1 MNIKVLASG
10 SDGNC
15 YRISD
20 GQTSVLLDAG
30 ISIQQIRRGCD
41 FDLAA
46 ISGCLVTHCHGDHTK
61 GVKALLGAAV
71 SVYMPEDEIE
81 ATKTLAGLQK
91 HHRLHPLEKNETGY
105 TPFDL
110 GTFRIFPFRTEHDT
124 PEPVGYLL
132 YSRITAEK
140 LLYFTDS
147 YYIKARFSGVTHII
161 GECNYDSDTMWSKLD
176 AKETQAFRAKRLF
189 VSHMSLDTFCDF
201 LSAIEHREKLKQIYI
216 CHMSD
221 DHGNSEKIKETIERL
236 TGAEV
241 YICEREGL

>member
-1 MNIKVLASG
+1 MQESASSR
-10 SDGNC
+10 SDA
-15 YRISD
+15 D
-20 GQTSVLLDAG
+20 ATSTWLPY
-30 ISIQQIRRGCD
+30 
-41 FDLAA
+41 
-46 ISGCLVTHCHGDHTK
+46 
-61 GVKALLGAAV
+61 LGAWLH
-71 SVYMPEDEIE
+71 I
-81 ATKTLAGLQK
+81 ATETTPRAS
-91 HHRLHPLEKNETGY
+91 RRFSAPLYRSICRKN

-132 YSRITAEK
+132 YSRVAAEK

-161 GECNYDSDTMWSKLD
+161 GECNYDSDTMWSKVD

-201 LSAIEHREKLKQIYI
+201 LCSIEHREKLKQIYI
-216 CHMSD
+216 CHLSE
-221 DHGNSEKIKETIERL
+221 DHGNSDKIKETIERL

-241 YICEREGL
+241 YICEREGF